1 MRFFVAL
8 LFFVGCGGG
17 GDRIVVGS
25 KNFTEQRILGELLA
39 QTVESLG
46 IPVERRLDLGGT
58 FVCDA
63 AIRAG
68 QIDMYVEY
76 TGTALTAILKES
88 PGGTPAEVLER
99 VRKAYE
105 PAGLVWTAPL
115 GFDNTFALVIRSEP
129 SLRTIS
135 DIVPRAKGWRA
146 GFGYEFME
154 RTDGYPGLARTYG
167 LEFKETRIMDLGLL
181 YRALVEN
188 KVDIVAGNATDGLI
202 EHLKLT
208 VLADDRHYFPPYEG
222 APVVRQATLGRYPAL
237 AAALEQLGAKLSAGT
252 MRRLN
257 YAVDGEHR
265 DPADVVREFL
275 SPAAARNALTAPPGE
290 HASGAGRLELGVP
303 VAEDSAPAKRDP
315 SQPTARVLPE
325 AAR

>member
-1 MRFFVAL
+1 MRCWFAAAL
-8 LFFVGCGGG
+8 ALVVGCGSG

-39 QTVESLG
+39 QTVESLR
-46 IPVERRLDLGGT
+46 IPVERRFDLGGT

-76 TGTALTAILKES
+76 TGTALTAILKEP
-88 PGGTPAEVLER
+88 PGGTPAEVLAR

-115 GFDNTFALVIRSEP
+115 GFDNTFALVIRAEP
-129 SLRTIS
+129 GLRTIS
-135 DIVPRAKGWRA
+135 DIVPRAKSWRA

-154 RTDGYPGLARTYG
+154 RADGYPGLARTYG

-202 EHLKLT
+202 EHLKLA
-208 VLADDRHYFPPYEG
+208 VLADDRHYFPPYEA
-222 APVVRQATLGRYPAL
+222 APVVRRDALERYPEIARAL
-237 AAALEQLGAKLSAGT
+237 ARLAGRVT
-252 MRRLN
+252 DEDMRRLN
-257 YAVDGEHR
+257 YAVDGDKR
-265 DPADVVREFL
+265 DPREVVREFL
-275 SPAAARNALTAPPGE
+275 
-290 HASGAGRLELGVP
+290 AGIP
-303 VAEDSAPAKRDP
+303 
-315 SQPTARVLPE
+315 
-325 AAR
+325 

>member
-1 MRFFVAL
+1 MRFL
-8 LFFVGCGGG
+8 LTAFLLAVGCAS

-76 TGTALTAILKES
+76 TGTALTAILKEP
-88 PGGTPAEVLER
+88 PGGTPAEVLAR
-99 VRKAYE
+99 VRAAYE

-115 GFDNTFALVIRSEP
+115 GFDNTFALVIRNEP
-129 SLRTIS
+129 GVRTIS
-135 DIVPRAKGWRA
+135 DIVPRAKSWRA

-154 RTDGYPGLARTYG
+154 RADGYPGLARTYG

-188 KVDIVAGNATDGLI
+188 KVDIVAGNATDGSI

-208 VLADDRHYFPPYEG
+208 VLGDDRHYFPPYEA
-222 APVVRQATLGRYPAL
+222 APVVRKEILSRHTGL
-237 AAALEQLGAKLSAGT
+237 AAALEQLDGKLPAET

-265 DPADVVREFL
+265 DPADAVREFRKT
-275 SPAAARNALTAPPGE
+275 S
-290 HASGAGRLELGVP
+290 
-303 VAEDSAPAKRDP
+303 DP
-315 SQPTARVLPE
+315 
-325 AAR
+325 

>member
-1 MRFFVAL
+1 MRLLLAAL
-8 LFFVGCGGG
+8 LLAVGCAG

-46 IPVERRLDLGGT
+46 LPVERRLDLGGT

-76 TGTALTAILKES
+76 TGTALTAILKEQ
-88 PGGTPAEVLER
+88 PGGTPAEVLAR
-99 VRKAYE
+99 VRAAYE

-129 SLRTIS
+129 GVRTIS
-135 DIVPRAKGWRA
+135 DIVPRAKSWRA

-154 RTDGYPGLARTYG
+154 RADGYPGLARTYG

-181 YRALVEN
+181 YRALVEK

-208 VLADDRHYFPPYEG
+208 VLGDDRHYFPPYEA
-222 APVVRQATLGRYPAL
+222 APVVRRAILAGHTEL
-237 AAALEQLGAKLSAGT
+237 AAALEQLAGKLQAET

-257 YAVDGEHR
+257 YAVDGKHR
-265 DPADVVREFL
+265 DPADVVQDFR
-275 SPAAARNALTAPPGE
+275 AASDL
-290 HASGAGRLELGVP
+290 
-303 VAEDSAPAKRDP
+303 
-315 SQPTARVLPE
+315 
-325 AAR
+325 